1 MKGRK
6 KQDTEEESESE
17 TVRFESEK
25 QVGKNSVKTKRE
37 NQVGKSSGKMENL
50 DGFCLDSSESPSLNP
65 TTVEFDS
72 SQPIR
77 LNSMRHKP
85 LSLNSLRQEFDS
97 VEPLSLN
104 SMRQE
109 PLSLNFDS
117 VEPLSL
123 EYEYEIEGLGRPQ
136 QQEHCTR

>member
-17 TVRFESEK
+17 TVRVEL
-25 QVGKNSVKTKRE
+25 E
-37 NQVGKSSGKMENL
+37 NQVRKSSGKMEN
-50 DGFCLDSSESPSLNP
+50 GFCLDSSESPSLNP

>member
-1 MKGRK
+1 MG
-6 KQDTEEESESE
+6 
-17 TVRFESEK
+17 
-25 QVGKNSVKTKRE
+25 NSSGKTKRE
-37 NQVGKSSGKMENL
+37 KVAGKMENL

-65 TTVEFDS
+65 TMVEFDS

-85 LSLNSLRQEFDS
+85 LTLSSLRQEFDS

>member
-1 MKGRK
+1 M
-6 KQDTEEESESE
+6 
-17 TVRFESEK
+17 RFES
-25 QVGKNSVKTKRE
+25 E

-136 QQEHCTR
+136 QLEHCTR

>member
-17 TVRFESEK
+17 TVRIES
-25 QVGKNSVKTKRE
+25 E

-50 DGFCLDSSESPSLNP
+50 DGFCLDSSESSPSLNP

-85 LSLNSLRQEFDS
+85 LSFNSLRQE
-97 VEPLSLN
+97 
-104 SMRQE
+104 
-109 PLSLNFDS
+109 FDS

-136 QQEHCTR
+136 QQEHCSR